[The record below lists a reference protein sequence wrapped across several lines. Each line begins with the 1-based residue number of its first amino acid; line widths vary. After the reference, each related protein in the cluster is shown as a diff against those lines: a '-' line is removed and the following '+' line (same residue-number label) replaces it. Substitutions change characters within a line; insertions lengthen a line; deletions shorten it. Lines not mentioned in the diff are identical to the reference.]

1 MSLIKCTMS
10 NKEKLYLNAEK
21 ITAIYEAELL
31 PTRNVVVVENQHFH
45 VTETVVEILAMIGE
59 NKGCE
64 S

>member
-10 NKEKLYLNAEK
+10 NKEKLYLNVEK

-31 PTRNVVVVENQHFH
+31 PTRSVVVVENQHFH
-45 VTETVVEILAMIGE
+45 VIETVVEILAMISE

>member
-1 MSLIKCTMS
+1 MQK
-10 NKEKLYLNAEK
+10 K

-31 PTRNVVVVENQHFH
+31 PTRSIVVTENQYFH
-45 VTETVVEILAMIGE
+45 VTETVVEILAMIGK

>member
-1 MSLIKCTMS
+1 MNLIKCTMS
-10 NKEKLYLNAEK
+10 NKEKLYLNTEK

-31 PTRNVVVVENQHFH
+31 PTRSIVVMENQYFH
-45 VTETVVEILAMIGE
+45 VTETVVEILAMIGK